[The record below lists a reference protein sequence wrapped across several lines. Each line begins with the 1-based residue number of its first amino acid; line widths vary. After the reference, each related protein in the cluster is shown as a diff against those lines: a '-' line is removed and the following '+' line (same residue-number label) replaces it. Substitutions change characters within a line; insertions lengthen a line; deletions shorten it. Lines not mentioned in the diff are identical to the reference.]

1 MPNGYWGKVLFVDL
15 STGSIEVKT
24 LSDDIYR
31 HYVGGYGLGVRVL
44 YEHVP
49 AGADPLGP
57 DNMLGFLPGLLTAT
71 GAPFSG
77 RWMVAAKSPLTGG
90 WGDANA
96 GGKFGPALRGA
107 GYDGI
112 FVRGVAESPVYLY
125 LDDQRLELRDASQLW
140 GLDTLATEE
149 AIRQATSQ
157 DVRVACIGPAGER
170 LSLISGIVNEAGR
183 IAARCGLGAV
193 MGAKK
198 LKAVAARGKASP
210 PLADSAAFNA
220 STKGYRQLF
229 RRRPPRWMPILHRL
243 LHALGP
249 LLRLVRARFTGGPTQ
264 IVIDN
269 FRLYGT
275 ASGTALLVALDD
287 TPIRNWKG
295 TSVRDYPLSWAENL
309 SDEAAI
315 AHNIK
320 PYACHSCPLAC
331 GATIRLPDGGTGHR
345 PEYETLAAFGPT
357 VMNAD
362 LDTVVAC
369 NELCN
374 LNGLDTISTGVAVA
388 FAMECYERGWLP
400 PEMAQ
405 ELELRWGNGEAI
417 VELTR
422 RIAARQ
428 SGLGEWLAD
437 GVQRAAERLGPD
449 AREAAMHAGG
459 QELPMHRG
467 LFNPGVAVGYLVD
480 PAPGRHTATNAGMS
494 GSAPLAP
501 YLKLAGLAP
510 AGSSDDATKG
520 AEMATTMA
528 FLRVFDA
535 LGLCQFCL
543 LMGEPPLVQ
552 WLRAA
557 TGWAVDESEL
567 LRMGRR
573 IQALRHAF
581 NAREGITPKQV
592 TLPGRERGQP
602 PLETGP
608 LAELTLNAEAM
619 AEGYFEAMG
628 IDQATGWPVP
638 QVAEEL
644 DLHFVTE
651 QRSA

>member
-1 MPNGYWGKVLFVDL
+1 MPNGYLGKVLFVDL
-15 STGSIEVKT
+15 STAAIEVKT

-31 HYVGGYGLGVRVL
+31 QYLGGYGLGVRVL
-44 YEHVP
+44 YEHIP

-57 DNMLGFLPGLLTAT
+57 DNTLGFLPGLLTAT
-71 GAPFSG
+71 RAPFSG

-107 GYDGI
+107 GYDGL
-112 FVRGVAESPVYLY
+112 FVRGVAERPVYLY
-125 LDDQRLELRDASQLW
+125 LDEQRVELRDASQLW
-140 GLDTLATEE
+140 GLDTLATEQ
-149 AIRQATSQ
+149 AIRQMTSQ
-157 DVRVACIGPAGER
+157 DVRVACIGPAGEKR
-170 LSLISGIVNEAGR
+170 SRISGIVNDGGR
-183 IAARCGLGAV
+183 VAARCGLGAV

-198 LKAVAARGKASP
+198 LKAIAARGRASP
-210 PLADSAAFNA
+210 ALVDKAAFDA
-220 STKGYRQLF
+220 STRAYRQLF
-229 RRRPPRWMPILHRL
+229 RRRPPRWLPLLHKL

-249 LLRLVRARFTGGPTQ
+249 LLRILRAKFTGGPTQ

-309 SDEAAI
+309 SDEAVI
-315 AHNIK
+315 ADKIK

-357 VMNAD
+357 VMNAN

-369 NELCN
+369 NEICN

-400 PEMAQ
+400 PELSQEQ
-405 ELELRWGNGEAI
+405 ELHWGSSGAI

-422 RIAARQ
+422 RIATRQ
-428 SGLGEWLAD
+428 SGLGAWLAD
-437 GVQRAAERLGPD
+437 GVQRAAERLGTD
-449 AREAAMHAGG
+449 AREVAMHAGG

-480 PAPGRHTATNAGMS
+480 PAPGRHTASNAGMS

-510 AGSSDDATKG
+510 AGSSDDVTKG

-528 FLRVFDA
+528 FLRAFDA

-543 LMGEPPLVQ
+543 FIGEPPFLR
-552 WLRAA
+552 WLQAA
-557 TGWAVDESEL
+557 TGWGVDEREL
-567 LRMGRR
+567 LRTGRR

-581 NAREGITPKQV
+581 NAREGIRPEQV
-592 TLPGRERGQP
+592 ALPGRERGLP
-602 PLETGP
+602 PLEAGP
-608 LAELTLNAEAM
+608 LAGLTLDTEAM
-619 AEGYFEAMG
+619 AQGYFEALG
-628 IDQATGWPVP
+628 VDQATGWPLP
-638 QVAEEL
+638 QTAEEL
-644 DLHFVTE
+644 GL
-651 QRSA
+651 QSIPMRPPA